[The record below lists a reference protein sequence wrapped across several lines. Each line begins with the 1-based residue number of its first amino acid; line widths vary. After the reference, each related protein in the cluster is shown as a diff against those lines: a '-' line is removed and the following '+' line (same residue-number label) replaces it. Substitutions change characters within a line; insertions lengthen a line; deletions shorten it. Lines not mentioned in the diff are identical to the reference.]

1 MMKTIIVACGGGI
14 ATSQTVAVKLGNLLQ
29 DAGMSKSEFN
39 IEAININ
46 SLPSYEKVADIYVSI
61 SPIGE
66 KQYALP
72 TFSGIPFLTGMGA
85 KEELDKILA
94 ELQK

>member
-1 MMKTIIVACGGGI
+1 MKTIIVACGGGI
-14 ATSQTVAVKLGNLLQ
+14 ATSQTVAVKLGDLLQ
-29 DAGMSKSEFN
+29 NAGISKSEFN

-46 SLPSYEKVADIYVSI
+46 SLPSYEKVADMYVSI

-66 KQYALP
+66 KQYSLP

-85 KEELDKILA
+85 QEELAKILA
-94 ELQK
+94 EFTK

>member
-1 MMKTIIVACGGGI
+1 MKTIIVACGGGI
-14 ATSQTVAVKLGNLLQ
+14 ATSQTVAVKLGDLLQ
-29 DAGMSKSEFN
+29 NAGISKSEFS

-46 SLPSYEKVADIYVSI
+46 SLPSYEKVADMYVSI

-66 KQYALP
+66 KQYSLP

-85 KEELDKILA
+85 QEELAKILA
-94 ELQK
+94 EFNK